1 MQTGV
6 TEAYNQ
12 HKTRES
18 VRDADLV
25 EGVLK
30 HSAEGTY
37 LELDSERLHAAFSLV
52 PATRDAWQRRV
63 VGKLA
68 DGLFVSMKGCDHTG
82 TTLYSMRRKTRM
94 AFKVSGHVFLSNDE
108 ELVLPDEI
116 SAHEAYVEIVGLPEW
131 FASALSHPYP
141 SIPYTTGIPLTRN
154 ARVEAECDDSDF
166 EMSLD
171 DDFKLHI
178 QNTLY
183 WGDNGL
189 FDLNVRQ
196 ATVAK
201 IRAAGLVTADLM
213 LEKVRP
219 LVGLVRF
226 LSGENC
232 VVRSAYLFRMDRAL
246 PEKYGG
252 GPIGVRLL
260 TSEQGHQFAGWGDML
275 FRWRDI
281 ASHENTIIRNWYRLY
296 TEKRYALRLLDR
308 VVSQG
313 ESAEGGIVLMVGA
326 VQALTSHTGKERYEN
341 FLRDLGLE
349 SWGIEAATIGKKLS
363 SLRNAPAHGRQL
375 PTDENIVSIYRFVV
389 AAMRVYFLRKMGFSE
404 EQVFRMAQR
413 HRGIREG
420 LGLPQENLDTDA
432 HNEMLKPGWI
442 MEGRAIRERHD

>member
-1 MQTGV
+1 MGLFWLPS
-6 TEAYNQ
+6 
-12 HKTRES
+12 ES

-30 HSAEGTY
+30 HSAEGTF
-37 LELDSERLHAAFSLV
+37 LEIDSERLHSAFSLV
-52 PATRDAWQRRV
+52 PATRDAWRRRV

-68 DGLFVSMKGCDHTG
+68 DGLFLSMKGCDHTG
-82 TTLYSMRRKTRM
+82 ITHHSMQRKTRM
-94 AFKVSGHVFLSNDE
+94 AFKVSGSVFLSNDE

-166 EMSLD
+166 EMGLD

-183 WGDNGL
+183 WGSDDL

-201 IRAAGLVTADLM
+201 IRAEGLVTADLM

-232 VVRSAYLFRMDRAL
+232 VVRSACLFRMDRAL
-246 PEKYGG
+246 PERYGS

-260 TSEQGHQFAGWGDML
+260 TSEQGHQFAGWGDL
-275 FRWRDI
+275 PPFNR
-281 ASHENTIIRNWYRLY
+281 
-296 TEKRYALRLLDR
+296 
-308 VVSQG
+308 
-313 ESAEGGIVLMVGA
+313 
-326 VQALTSHTGKERYEN
+326 
-341 FLRDLGLE
+341 
-349 SWGIEAATIGKKLS
+349 S
-363 SLRNAPAHGRQL
+363 S
-375 PTDENIVSIYRFVV
+375 
-389 AAMRVYFLRKMGFSE
+389 
-404 EQVFRMAQR
+404 
-413 HRGIREG
+413 
-420 LGLPQENLDTDA
+420 
-432 HNEMLKPGWI
+432 
-442 MEGRAIRERHD
+442 

>member
-1 MQTGV
+1 MNSWMGWFWLPSDNV
-6 TEAYNQ
+6 
-12 HKTRES
+12 H
-18 VRDADLV
+18 DADLV

-37 LELDSERLHAAFSLV
+37 LELDSERLHVAFSLV
-52 PATRDAWQRRV
+52 PATRDAWRRRV

-68 DGLFVSMKGCDHTG
+68 GGLFVSMEGCDHTG
-82 TTLYSMRRKTRM
+82 TTHYSMRRKTRM
-94 AFKVSGHVFLSNDE
+94 AFNVSGNVFLSNDE
-108 ELVLPDEI
+108 EIVLPDEI

-154 ARVEAECDDSDF
+154 ARVEAKCDDSDF
-166 EMSLD
+166 EVGLD

-183 WGDNGL
+183 WGSDGL

-196 ATVAK
+196 ATVAR
-201 IRAAGLVTADLM
+201 IRATGLVRADLM
-213 LEKVRP
+213 LEKVWP

-232 VVRSAYLFRMDRAL
+232 VVRSACLFRMDRAL
-246 PEKYGG
+246 PERYGG

-275 FRWRDI
+275 FQWRDI
-281 ASHENTIIRNWYRLY
+281 AGHENTLIRNWYRLY

-326 VQALTSHTGKERYEN
+326 MQALTSHTDEKIYEN

-349 SWGIEAATIGKKLS
+349 SWGIGVATIGKKIS
-363 SLRNAPAHGRQL
+363 NLRNAPAHGRQL
-375 PTDENIVSIYRFVV
+375 PTDEDVFSIYWFVV
-389 AAMRVYFLRKMGFSE
+389 AAMRVYFLREMGFSE
-404 EQVFRMAQR
+404 EQVFRIAKR

-420 LGLPQENLDTDA
+420 LGLPQENLDADA
-432 HNEMLKPGWI
+432 YNEMLKLGWI
-442 MEGRAIRERHD
+442 MEGCVTRERRG